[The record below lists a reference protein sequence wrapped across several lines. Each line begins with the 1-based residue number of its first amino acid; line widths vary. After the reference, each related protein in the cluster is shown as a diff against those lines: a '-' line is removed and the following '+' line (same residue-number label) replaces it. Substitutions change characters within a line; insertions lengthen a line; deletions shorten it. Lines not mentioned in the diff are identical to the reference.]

1 MKIMST
7 KLNNNMN
14 TNDLIKLEEIIKL
27 VESTPNDMELGNLV
41 RKLINNEK

>member
-1 MKIMST
+1 MST
-7 KLNNNMN
+7 KLSNNMN